1 MLWQWEVTGDQ
12 VTTEIEPAEGWMAGL
27 SLQGR
32 RTADAVA
39 VEQSRHDLAG
49 LVAAWV
55 ATVRRIASAQGA
67 DYYDDYFGYLC
78 WRDDIDEVV
87 AALPEADAS
96 VVLKAVEPADVL
108 FKDSTFDDGGE
119 AMTRLSFRI
128 RTDRWYWRR
137 VPVRGPIARSLGV
150 EEARSP
156 GEA

>member
-1 MLWQWEVTGDQ
+1 
-12 VTTEIEPAEGWMAGL
+12 VTTELEPAEGWTAEL
-27 SLQGR
+27 SVPGR

-39 VEQSRHDLAG
+39 LEQQRHDLVG
-49 LVAAWV
+49 LVSAWV
-55 ATVRRIASAQGA
+55 GSVRWIASTEGE

-78 WRDDIDEVV
+78 WRDGIDDVV

-96 VVLKAVEPADVL
+96 VVLKAVEPADAL

-137 VPVRGPIARSLGV
+137 VPLRGPIARSLGV
-150 EEARSP
+150 EEARSSS
-156 GEA
+156 EE